1 LAIESPPSGT
11 DRISSHFVSKMTF
24 YIVQRLAAV
33 VGVIAL
39 MSVLV
44 FLATHA
50 LPATIAEVML
60 GQYATPET
68 VAALES
74 KLGLTRPLIAQYWE
88 WASGILQGDLGR
100 SLIMEVPIAPVL
112 WSAFGRSAAL
122 GGAAMLVVAA
132 LGIALGVVAAVRRGR
147 IVDHLASGFAIVGLS
162 VPEFFWGLLLIL
174 LFGSYLRL
182 FPTSGYGTLEQGVGW
197 YTAHLVLPVAT
208 LAIGLLAHVA
218 RLTRSSMLEALDTD
232 YVKSARTRGLPER
245 AVVLRHALR
254 NALLPTITV
263 LAQDVGFLIGGI
275 VAVETIFAYPGIG
288 RLLVY
293 ALERH
298 DLPLMEAVIL
308 VLTAVQCI
316 ANLAADLLYAAL
328 NPQIRYG
335 RAVA

>member
-1 LAIESPPSGT
+1 
-11 DRISSHFVSKMTF
+11 
-24 YIVQRLAAV
+24 
-33 VGVIAL
+33 
-39 MSVLV
+39 V

-50 LPATIAEVML
+50 LPASIAEVML

-68 VAALES
+68 VAALEE
-74 KLGLTRPLIAQYWE
+74 KLGLTRPLLTQYWE
-88 WASGILQGDLGR
+88 WAGGALRGDLGR
-100 SLIMEVPIAPVL
+100 SLVMEVPIAPVL
-112 WSAFGRSAAL
+112 WTALGRSAVL
-122 GGAAMLVVAA
+122 GAAALLIVTT
-132 LGIALGVVAAVRRGR
+132 LGIALGVVAAARRGR
-147 IVDHLASGFAIVGLS
+147 IVDHFASGFTIVGLS

-182 FPTSGYGTLEQGVGW
+182 LPTSGYGTLQQSAGAYV
-197 YTAHLVLPVAT
+197 AHLVLPVVT
-208 LAIGLLAHVA
+208 LTIGLLAHVA
-218 RLTRSSMLEALDTD
+218 RLTRSSMIEVLDTG
-232 YVKSARTRGLPER
+232 YVKAARARGLPEW

-308 VLTAVQCI
+308 VLTAVQCL
-316 ANLAADLLYAAL
+316 ANLAADLLYAAF

-335 RAVA
+335 RAIA

>member
-1 LAIESPPSGT
+1 MMLY
-11 DRISSHFVSKMTF
+11 F
-24 YIVQRLAAV
+24 VQRLAAV
-33 VGVIAL
+33 GGVITL

-50 LPATIAEVML
+50 LPATIAEAML

-68 VAALES
+68 VAALET
-74 KLGLTRPLIAQYWE
+74 KLGLTRPLLAQYWE
-88 WASGILQGDLGR
+88 WASGVLRGDLGR
-100 SLIMEVPIAPVL
+100 SLVMEVPIAPVL
-112 WSAFGRSAAL
+112 WTALGRSAVL
-122 GGAAMLVVAA
+122 GAAAMTVVSV

-147 IVDHLASGFAIVGLS
+147 VIDHLASGFTIVGLS

-174 LFGSYLRL
+174 LFGSYLQL
-182 FPTSGYGTLEQGVGW
+182 LPTSGYGTLDQGTRS
-197 YTAHLVLPVAT
+197 YIAHLVLPVAT
-208 LAIGLLAHVA
+208 LTIGLLAHIT
-218 RLTRSSMLEALDTD
+218 RLTRSSMLEALDTA
-232 YVKSARTRGLPER
+232 YVKAARARGLPEW
-245 AVVLRHALR
+245 AVVTRHALR

-298 DLPLMEAVIL
+298 DLPLMEAAIL
-308 VLTAVQCI
+308 VLTAVQCF
-316 ANLAADLLYAAL
+316 ANLAADLLYAFF

>member
-1 LAIESPPSGT
+1 MMLYFA
-11 DRISSHFVSKMTF
+11 
-24 YIVQRLAAV
+24 QRLAAV
-33 VGVIAL
+33 AGVITL

-68 VAALES
+68 VAALET
-74 KLGLTRPLIAQYWE
+74 KLGLTRPLLTQYWE
-88 WASGILQGDLGR
+88 WASGVLRGDLGR
-100 SLIMEVPIAPVL
+100 SLVMEVPIAPVL
-112 WSAFGRSAAL
+112 WTALGRSAVL
-122 GGAAMLVVAA
+122 GAAAMTIVSV

-147 IVDHLASGFAIVGLS
+147 VIDHLASGFTIVGLS

-174 LFGSYLRL
+174 LFGSYLQL
-182 FPTSGYGTLEQGVGW
+182 LPTSGYGTLDQGVRS
-197 YTAHLVLPVAT
+197 YIAHLVLPVAT
-208 LAIGLLAHVA
+208 LTIGLLAHIA
-218 RLTRSSMLEALDTD
+218 RLTRSSMLEALDTA
-232 YVKSARTRGLPER
+232 YVKAARARGLPEW
-245 AVVLRHALR
+245 AVVTRHALR

-263 LAQDVGFLIGGI
+263 LAQDIGFLIGGI

-298 DLPLMEAVIL
+298 DLPLMEAAIL
-308 VLTAVQCI
+308 VLTAVQCF
-316 ANLAADLLYAAL
+316 ANLAADLLYAFF

>member
-1 LAIESPPSGT
+1 
-11 DRISSHFVSKMTF
+11 MTLYF
-24 YIVQRLAAV
+24 VQRLAAV
-33 VGVIAL
+33 AGVITL

-68 VAALES
+68 VAALET
-74 KLGLTRPLIAQYWE
+74 KLGLTRPLLTQYWE
-88 WASGILQGDLGR
+88 WASGVLQGDLGR
-100 SLIMEVPIAPVL
+100 SLVMEVPIAPVL
-112 WSAFGRSAAL
+112 WAALGRSAVL
-122 GGAAMLVVAA
+122 GPAAMTVVSV
-132 LGIALGVVAAVRRGR
+132 LGIALGVVAAVRHGR
-147 IVDHLASGFAIVGLS
+147 VIDHLASGFTIVGLS

-182 FPTSGYGTLEQGVGW
+182 LPTSGYGTLDKGAGSYV
-197 YTAHLVLPVAT
+197 AHLVLPVAT

-218 RLTRSSMLEALDTD
+218 RLTRSSMLEALDTA
-232 YVKSARTRGLPER
+232 YVKAARARGLPEW
-245 AVVLRHALR
+245 AVVTRHALR

-263 LAQDVGFLIGGI
+263 LAQDIGFLIGGI

-298 DLPLMEAVIL
+298 DLPLMQAAIL
-308 VLTAVQCI
+308 VLTAVQCL
-316 ANLAADLLYAAL
+316 ANLAADLLYAL
-328 NPQIRYG
+328 FNPQIRYG

>member
-1 LAIESPPSGT
+1 
-11 DRISSHFVSKMTF
+11 MTL
-24 YIVQRLAAV
+24 YLVQRLVAV
-33 VGVIAL
+33 AGVITL

-68 VAALES
+68 VAALET
-74 KLGLTRPLIAQYWE
+74 KLGLTRPLLTQYWE
-88 WASGILQGDLGR
+88 WASGVLQGDLGR
-100 SLIMEVPIAPVL
+100 SLVMEVPIAPVL
-112 WSAFGRSAAL
+112 WAALGRSAVL
-122 GGAAMLVVAA
+122 GAAAMTIVSV
-132 LGIALGVVAAVRRGR
+132 LGIALGVMAAVRRGR
-147 IVDHLASGFAIVGLS
+147 VIDHLASGFTIVGLS
-162 VPEFFWGLLLIL
+162 LPEFFWGLLLIL

-182 FPTSGYGTLEQGVGW
+182 LPTSGYGTLDQGAGSYV
-197 YTAHLVLPVAT
+197 AHLVLPVAT
-208 LAIGLLAHVA
+208 LAIGLLAHIT
-218 RLTRSSMLEALDTD
+218 RLTRSSMLEALDTA
-232 YVKSARTRGLPER
+232 YVKAARARGLPEW
-245 AVVLRHALR
+245 AVVTRHALR

-275 VAVETIFAYPGIG
+275 VAVETIFAYPGVG

-298 DLPLMEAVIL
+298 DLPLMEAAIL
-308 VLTAVQCI
+308 VLTAVQCL
-316 ANLAADLLYAAL
+316 ANLAADLLYTFF

>member
-1 LAIESPPSGT
+1 MALY
-11 DRISSHFVSKMTF
+11 V
-24 YIVQRLAAV
+24 VQRLAAV
-33 VGVIAL
+33 LGVIVL
-39 MSVLV
+39 TSVLV

-50 LPATIAEVML
+50 LPASIAEVML

-68 VAALES
+68 VAALEE
-74 KLGLTRPLIAQYWE
+74 KLGLTRPLLTQYWE
-88 WASGILQGDLGR
+88 WAGGALRGDLGR
-100 SLIMEVPIAPVL
+100 SLVMEVPIAPVL
-112 WSAFGRSAAL
+112 WTALGRSAVL
-122 GGAAMLVVAA
+122 GAAGLLIVAA
-132 LGIALGVVAAVRRGR
+132 LGIAFGVVAAVRRGR
-147 IVDHLASGFAIVGLS
+147 IVDHLASGFTMVGLS

-182 FPTSGYGTLEQGVGW
+182 LPTSGYGTLQQGAGAYV
-197 YTAHLVLPVAT
+197 AHLVLPVLT
-208 LAIGLLAHVA
+208 LTIGLLAHVA
-218 RLTRSSMLEALDTD
+218 RLTRSSMLEVLDTG
-232 YVKSARTRGLPER
+232 YVKAARARGLPEWS
-245 AVVLRHALR
+245 VVLRHALR

-308 VLTAVQCI
+308 VLTAVQCL
-316 ANLAADLLYAAL
+316 ANLVADLLYAVL

-335 RAVA
+335 RAIA

>member
-1 LAIESPPSGT
+1 MMLY
-11 DRISSHFVSKMTF
+11 F
-24 YIVQRLAAV
+24 VQRLAAV
-33 VGVIAL
+33 GGVITL

-50 LPATIAEVML
+50 LPATIAEAML

-68 VAALES
+68 VAALET
-74 KLGLTRPLIAQYWE
+74 KLGLTRPLLAQYWE
-88 WASGILQGDLGR
+88 WASGVLRGDLGR
-100 SLIMEVPIAPVL
+100 SLVMEVPIAPVL
-112 WSAFGRSAAL
+112 WTALGRSAVL
-122 GGAAMLVVAA
+122 GAAAMTVVSV

-147 IVDHLASGFAIVGLS
+147 VIDHLASGFTIVGLS

-174 LFGSYLRL
+174 LFGSYLQL
-182 FPTSGYGTLEQGVGW
+182 LPTSGYGTLDQGARS
-197 YTAHLVLPVAT
+197 YIAHLVLPVAT
-208 LAIGLLAHVA
+208 LTIGLLAHIA
-218 RLTRSSMLEALDTD
+218 RLTRSSMLEALDTA
-232 YVKSARTRGLPER
+232 YVKAARARGLPEW
-245 AVVLRHALR
+245 AVVTRHALR

-298 DLPLMEAVIL
+298 DLPLMEAAIL
-308 VLTAVQCI
+308 VLTAVQCF
-316 ANLAADLLYAAL
+316 ANLAADLLYAFF

>member
-1 LAIESPPSGT
+1 MLY
-11 DRISSHFVSKMTF
+11 F
-24 YIVQRLAAV
+24 VQRLAAV
-33 VGVIAL
+33 AGVITL

-44 FLATHA
+44 FSATHA
-50 LPATIAEVML
+50 LPATIAEAML

-68 VAALES
+68 VAALET
-74 KLGLTRPLIAQYWE
+74 KLGLTRPLLTQYWE
-88 WASGILQGDLGR
+88 WASGVLRGDLGR
-100 SLIMEVPIAPVL
+100 SLVMEVPIAPVL
-112 WSAFGRSAAL
+112 WTALGRSAVL
-122 GGAAMLVVAA
+122 GAAAMTVVSV

-147 IVDHLASGFAIVGLS
+147 VIDHLASGFTIVGLS

-174 LFGSYLRL
+174 LFGSYLQL
-182 FPTSGYGTLEQGVGW
+182 LPTSGYGTLDQGARS
-197 YTAHLVLPVAT
+197 YIAHLVLPVAT
-208 LAIGLLAHVA
+208 LTIGLLAHIA
-218 RLTRSSMLEALDTD
+218 RLTRSSMLEALDTA
-232 YVKSARTRGLPER
+232 YVKAARARGLPEW
-245 AVVLRHALR
+245 AVVTRHALR

-298 DLPLMEAVIL
+298 DLPLMEAAIL
-308 VLTAVQCI
+308 VLTAVQCF
-316 ANLAADLLYAAL
+316 ANLAADLLYAFF

>member
-1 LAIESPPSGT
+1 MTLYLVKRLLA
-11 DRISSHFVSKMTF
+11 V
-24 YIVQRLAAV
+24 A
-33 VGVIAL
+33 GVITL

-60 GQYATPET
+60 GQYATPES
-68 VAALES
+68 VAALET
-74 KLGLTRPLIAQYWE
+74 KLGLTRPLLTQYWG
-88 WASGILQGDLGR
+88 WASGVLQGDLGR
-100 SLIMEVPIAPVL
+100 SLVMEVPIAPVL
-112 WSAFGRSAAL
+112 WTALGRSAVL
-122 GGAAMLVVAA
+122 GAAAMSIVSV
-132 LGIALGVVAAVRRGR
+132 LGIALGVMAAVRRGR
-147 IVDHLASGFAIVGLS
+147 VIDHLASGFTMVGLS

-182 FPTSGYGTLEQGVGW
+182 LPTSGYGTLDQGAGS
-197 YTAHLVLPVAT
+197 YIAHLVLPVAT
-208 LAIGLLAHVA
+208 LAIGLLAHIT
-218 RLTRSSMLEALDTD
+218 RLTRSSMLEALDMA
-232 YVKSARTRGLPER
+232 YVKAARARGLPEW
-245 AVVLRHALR
+245 AVVTRHALR

-275 VAVETIFAYPGIG
+275 VAVETIFAYPGVG

-298 DLPLMEAVIL
+298 DLPLMEAAIL
-308 VLTAVQCI
+308 VLTAVQCL
-316 ANLAADLLYAAL
+316 ANLAADLLYTFF

>member
-1 LAIESPPSGT
+1 MLY
-11 DRISSHFVSKMTF
+11 F
-24 YIVQRLAAV
+24 VQRLAAV
-33 VGVIAL
+33 AGVITL

-68 VAALES
+68 VAALET
-74 KLGLTRPLIAQYWE
+74 KLGLTRPLLTQYWE
-88 WASGILQGDLGR
+88 WASGVLRGDLGR
-100 SLIMEVPIAPVL
+100 SLVMEVPIAPVL
-112 WSAFGRSAAL
+112 WTALGRSAVL
-122 GGAAMLVVAA
+122 GAAAMTIVSV

-147 IVDHLASGFAIVGLS
+147 VIDHLASGFTIVGLS

-174 LFGSYLRL
+174 LFGSYLQL
-182 FPTSGYGTLEQGVGW
+182 LPTSGYGTLDQGARS
-197 YTAHLVLPVAT
+197 YIAHLVLPVAT
-208 LAIGLLAHVA
+208 LTIGLLAHIA
-218 RLTRSSMLEALDTD
+218 RLTRSSMLEALDTA
-232 YVKSARTRGLPER
+232 YVKAARARGLPEW
-245 AVVLRHALR
+245 AVVTRHALR

-298 DLPLMEAVIL
+298 DLPLMEAAIL
-308 VLTAVQCI
+308 VLTAVQCF
-316 ANLAADLLYAAL
+316 ANLAADLLYAFF

>member
-1 LAIESPPSGT
+1 
-11 DRISSHFVSKMTF
+11 MTL
-24 YIVQRLAAV
+24 YIVKRLAALI
-33 VGVIAL
+33 GVIVL

-74 KLGLTRPLIAQYWE
+74 KLGLTRPLMTQYWE
-88 WASGILQGDLGR
+88 WASGVLQGDLGR

-112 WSAFGRSAAL
+112 WSALGRSAVL
-122 GGAAMLVVAA
+122 GAAAMVVVAV
-132 LGIALGVVAAVRRGR
+132 LGVALGVVAAVRRGR
-147 IVDHLASGFAIVGLS
+147 IADHLASGFTIVGLS

-182 FPTSGYGTLEQGVGW
+182 FPTSGYGTLEQGVGS
-197 YTAHLVLPVAT
+197 YIAHLVLPVTT

-232 YVKSARTRGLPER
+232 YVKAARTRGLPER

-263 LAQDVGFLIGGI
+263 LAQDVGLLIGGI

-298 DLPLMEAVIL
+298 DLPLMEAAIL
-308 VLTAVQCI
+308 VLTAVQCL
-316 ANLAADLLYAAL
+316 ANLAADLLYAAF

>member
-1 LAIESPPSGT
+1 MLY
-11 DRISSHFVSKMTF
+11 F
-24 YIVQRLAAV
+24 VQRLAAV
-33 VGVIAL
+33 AGVITL

-50 LPATIAEVML
+50 LPATIAEAML

-68 VAALES
+68 VAALET
-74 KLGLTRPLIAQYWE
+74 KLGLTRPLLTQYWE
-88 WASGILQGDLGR
+88 WASGVLRGDLGR
-100 SLIMEVPIAPVL
+100 SLVMEVPIAPVL
-112 WSAFGRSAAL
+112 WTALGRSAVL
-122 GGAAMLVVAA
+122 GAAAMTVVSV

-147 IVDHLASGFAIVGLS
+147 VIDHLASGFTIVGLS

-174 LFGSYLRL
+174 LFGSYLQL
-182 FPTSGYGTLEQGVGW
+182 LPTSGYGTLDQGARS
-197 YTAHLVLPVAT
+197 YIAHLVLPVAT
-208 LAIGLLAHVA
+208 LTIGLLAHIA
-218 RLTRSSMLEALDTD
+218 RLTRSSMLEALDTA
-232 YVKSARTRGLPER
+232 YVKAARARGLPEW
-245 AVVLRHALR
+245 AVVTRHALR

-298 DLPLMEAVIL
+298 DLPLMEAAIL
-308 VLTAVQCI
+308 VLTAVQCF
-316 ANLAADLLYAAL
+316 ANLAADLLYAFF

>member
-1 LAIESPPSGT
+1 MMLYFA
-11 DRISSHFVSKMTF
+11 
-24 YIVQRLAAV
+24 QRLAAV
-33 VGVIAL
+33 AGVITL

-68 VAALES
+68 VAALET
-74 KLGLTRPLIAQYWE
+74 KLGLTRPLLTQYWE
-88 WASGILQGDLGR
+88 WASGVLRGDLGR
-100 SLIMEVPIAPVL
+100 SLVMEVPIAPVL
-112 WSAFGRSAAL
+112 WTALGRSAVL
-122 GGAAMLVVAA
+122 GAAAMTVVSV

-147 IVDHLASGFAIVGLS
+147 VIDHLASGFTIVGLS

-174 LFGSYLRL
+174 LFGSYLQL
-182 FPTSGYGTLEQGVGW
+182 LPTSGYGTLDQGARS
-197 YTAHLVLPVAT
+197 YIAHLVLPVAT
-208 LAIGLLAHVA
+208 LTIGLLAHIA
-218 RLTRSSMLEALDTD
+218 RLTRSSMLEALDTA
-232 YVKSARTRGLPER
+232 YVKAARARGLPEW
-245 AVVLRHALR
+245 AVVTRHALR

-298 DLPLMEAVIL
+298 DLPLMEAAIL
-308 VLTAVQCI
+308 VLTAVQCF
-316 ANLAADLLYAAL
+316 ANLAADLLYAFF

>member
-1 LAIESPPSGT
+1 
-11 DRISSHFVSKMTF
+11 MTL

-33 VGVIAL
+33 IGVIAL

-50 LPATIAEVML
+50 LPASIAEVML

-68 VAALES
+68 VAALEA
-74 KLGLTRPLIAQYWE
+74 KLGLTRPLMTQYWE
-88 WASGILQGDLGR
+88 WASGVLQGDLGR
-100 SLIMEVPIAPVL
+100 SLAMEVPIAPVL
-112 WSAFGRSAAL
+112 WSALGRSAVL
-122 GGAAMLVVAA
+122 GAAAMLVVTA

-182 FPTSGYGTLEQGVGW
+182 FPTSGYGTLEQGVGS
-197 YTAHLVLPVAT
+197 YIAHLALPVAT

-232 YVKSARTRGLPER
+232 YVKAARTRGLPER

-263 LAQDVGFLIGGI
+263 LAQDVGLLIGGI

-298 DLPLMEAVIL
+298 DLPLMEAAIL
-308 VLTAVQCI
+308 VLTAVQCL
-316 ANLAADLLYAAL
+316 ANLAADLLYAAF

>member
-1 LAIESPPSGT
+1 MMLY
-11 DRISSHFVSKMTF
+11 F
-24 YIVQRLAAV
+24 VQRLAAV
-33 VGVIAL
+33 AGVITL

-68 VAALES
+68 VAALET
-74 KLGLTRPLIAQYWE
+74 KLGLTRPLLAQYWE
-88 WASGILQGDLGR
+88 WASGVLRGDLGR
-100 SLIMEVPIAPVL
+100 SLIMEVPIAPIL
-112 WSAFGRSAAL
+112 WTALGRSAVL
-122 GGAAMLVVAA
+122 GAAAMTVVSV
-132 LGIALGVVAAVRRGR
+132 LGIALGVVAAIRRGR
-147 IVDHLASGFAIVGLS
+147 IVDHLASGFTVVGLS

-174 LFGSYLRL
+174 LFGSYLGL
-182 FPTSGYGTLEQGVGW
+182 LPTSGYGTLDQGAGS
-197 YTAHLVLPVAT
+197 YIAHLLLPVAT
-208 LAIGLLAHVA
+208 LIIGLLAHIT
-218 RLTRSSMLEALDTD
+218 RLTRSSMLEALDTT
-232 YVKSARTRGLPER
+232 YVKAARARGLPEW
-245 AVVLRHALR
+245 AVVTRHALR

-298 DLPLMEAVIL
+298 DLPLMEAAIL
-308 VLTAVQCI
+308 VLTAVQCL
-316 ANLAADLLYAAL
+316 ANLAADLLYAFF

>member
-1 LAIESPPSGT
+1 MLYFA
-11 DRISSHFVSKMTF
+11 
-24 YIVQRLAAV
+24 QRLAAV
-33 VGVIAL
+33 AGVITL

-68 VAALES
+68 VAALET
-74 KLGLTRPLIAQYWE
+74 KLGLTRPLLTQYWE
-88 WASGILQGDLGR
+88 WASGVLRGDLGR
-100 SLIMEVPIAPVL
+100 SLVMEVPIAPVL
-112 WSAFGRSAAL
+112 WTALGRSAVL
-122 GGAAMLVVAA
+122 GAAAMTIVSV

-147 IVDHLASGFAIVGLS
+147 VIDHLASGFTIVGLS

-174 LFGSYLRL
+174 LFGSYLQL
-182 FPTSGYGTLEQGVGW
+182 LPTSGYGTLDQGVRS
-197 YTAHLVLPVAT
+197 YIAHLVLPVAT
-208 LAIGLLAHVA
+208 LTIGLLAHIA
-218 RLTRSSMLEALDTD
+218 RLTRSSMLEALDTA
-232 YVKSARTRGLPER
+232 YVKAARARGLPEW
-245 AVVLRHALR
+245 AVVTRHALR

-298 DLPLMEAVIL
+298 DLPLMEAAIL
-308 VLTAVQCI
+308 VLTAVQCF
-316 ANLAADLLYAAL
+316 ANLAADLLYAFF

>member
-1 LAIESPPSGT
+1 
-11 DRISSHFVSKMTF
+11 MTLYF
-24 YIVQRLAAV
+24 VQRLAAV
-33 VGVIAL
+33 AGVITL

-68 VAALES
+68 VAALET
-74 KLGLTRPLIAQYWE
+74 KLGLTRPLLTQYWE
-88 WASGILQGDLGR
+88 WASGVLQGDLGR
-100 SLIMEVPIAPVL
+100 SLVMEVPIAPVL
-112 WSAFGRSAAL
+112 WAALGRSAVL
-122 GGAAMLVVAA
+122 GAAAMTVVSV
-132 LGIALGVVAAVRRGR
+132 LGIALGVVAAVRHGR
-147 IVDHLASGFAIVGLS
+147 VIDHLASGFTIVGLS

-182 FPTSGYGTLEQGVGW
+182 LPTSGYGTLDKGAGSYV
-197 YTAHLVLPVAT
+197 AHLVLPVAT

-218 RLTRSSMLEALDTD
+218 RLTRSSMLEALDTA
-232 YVKSARTRGLPER
+232 YVKAARARGLPEW
-245 AVVLRHALR
+245 AVVTRHALR

-263 LAQDVGFLIGGI
+263 LAQDIGFLIGGI

-298 DLPLMEAVIL
+298 DLPLMQAAIL
-308 VLTAVQCI
+308 VLTAVQCL
-316 ANLAADLLYAAL
+316 ANLAADLLYAL
-328 NPQIRYG
+328 FNPQIRYG

>member
-1 LAIESPPSGT
+1 
-11 DRISSHFVSKMTF
+11 MTLYF
-24 YIVQRLAAV
+24 VQRLAAV
-33 VGVIAL
+33 AGVITL

-68 VAALES
+68 VAALET
-74 KLGLTRPLIAQYWE
+74 KLGLTRPLLTQYWE
-88 WASGILQGDLGR
+88 WASGVLQGDLGR
-100 SLIMEVPIAPVL
+100 SLVMEVPIAPVL
-112 WSAFGRSAAL
+112 WAALGRSAVL
-122 GGAAMLVVAA
+122 GAAAMTVVSV
-132 LGIALGVVAAVRRGR
+132 LGIALGVVAAVRHGR
-147 IVDHLASGFAIVGLS
+147 VIDHLASGFTIVGLS

-182 FPTSGYGTLEQGVGW
+182 LPTSGYGTLDKGAGSYV
-197 YTAHLVLPVAT
+197 AHLVLPVAT

-218 RLTRSSMLEALDTD
+218 RLTRSSMLEALDTA
-232 YVKSARTRGLPER
+232 YVKAARARGLPEW
-245 AVVLRHALR
+245 AVVTRHALR

-263 LAQDVGFLIGGI
+263 LAQDIGFLIGGI

-298 DLPLMEAVIL
+298 DLPLMQAAIL
-308 VLTAVQCI
+308 VLTAVQCL
-316 ANLAADLLYAAL
+316 ANLAADLLYAL
-328 NPQIRYG
+328 FNPQIRYG
-335 RAVA
+335 HAVA

>member
-1 LAIESPPSGT
+1 MML
-11 DRISSHFVSKMTF
+11 
-24 YIVQRLAAV
+24 YLVQRLAAV
-33 VGVIAL
+33 AGVITL

-68 VAALES
+68 VAALET
-74 KLGLTRPLIAQYWE
+74 KLGLTRPLLTQYWE
-88 WASGILQGDLGR
+88 WASGVLRGDLGR
-100 SLIMEVPIAPVL
+100 SLIMEVPIAPML
-112 WSAFGRSAAL
+112 WTALGRSAVL
-122 GGAAMLVVAA
+122 GAAAMTVVSV

-147 IVDHLASGFAIVGLS
+147 VIDHLASGFTIVGLS

-174 LFGSYLRL
+174 LFGSYLGL
-182 FPTSGYGTLEQGVGW
+182 LPTSGYGTLDQGAGS
-197 YTAHLVLPVAT
+197 YIAHLLLPVAT
-208 LAIGLLAHVA
+208 LTIGLLAHIT
-218 RLTRSSMLEALDTD
+218 RLTRSSMLEALDTT
-232 YVKSARTRGLPER
+232 YVKAARARGLPEW
-245 AVVLRHALR
+245 AVVTRHALR

-298 DLPLMEAVIL
+298 DLPLMEAAIL
-308 VLTAVQCI
+308 VLTAVQCL
-316 ANLAADLLYAAL
+316 ANLAADLLYAL
-328 NPQIRYG
+328 FNPQIRYG

>member
-1 LAIESPPSGT
+1 
-11 DRISSHFVSKMTF
+11 MTF
-24 YIVQRLAAV
+24 YVVQRLAAV
-33 VGVIAL
+33 ITVIVL
-39 MSVLV
+39 VSVLV

-50 LPATIAEVML
+50 LPASIAEVML

-68 VAALES
+68 VAALEQ
-74 KLGLTRPLIAQYWE
+74 KLGLTRPLLTQYWE
-88 WASGILQGDLGR
+88 WASAVLHGDLGR
-100 SLIMEVPIAPVL
+100 SLVMEVPVGPVL
-112 WSAFGRSAAL
+112 WQALGRSAVL
-122 GGAAMLVVAA
+122 GAAAMVVVSV
-132 LGIALGVVAAVRRGR
+132 LGIALGVIAAVKRGHAA
-147 IVDHLASGFAIVGLS
+147 DHLASGLTIVGLS

-182 FPTSGYGTLEQGVGW
+182 FPTSGYSSLQQGLAAYAG
-197 YTAHLVLPVAT
+197 HLVLPVVT

-218 RLTRSSMLEALDTD
+218 RLTRSSMIEALDSA
-232 YVKSARTRGLPER
+232 YVKGARARGLPER
-245 AVVLRHALR
+245 IVVVRHALR

-298 DLPLMEAVIL
+298 DLPLMQAVIL
-308 VLTAVQCI
+308 VLTVVQCL
-316 ANLAADLLYAAL
+316 ANLAADLLYAVF
-328 NPQIRYG
+328 NPRIRYG

>member
-1 LAIESPPSGT
+1 
-11 DRISSHFVSKMTF
+11 VTF

-33 VGVIAL
+33 VAIIVLVSA
-39 MSVLV
+39 LV

-50 LPATIAEVML
+50 LPASIAEVML

-68 VAALES
+68 VAALEQ
-74 KLGLTRPLIAQYWE
+74 KLGLTRPLLTQYWE
-88 WASGILQGDLGR
+88 WASGVSRGDLGR
-100 SLIMEVPIAPVL
+100 SLVMEVPVAPVL
-112 WSAFGRSAAL
+112 WAALGRSAVL
-122 GGAAMLVVAA
+122 GAVAMVVVSI
-132 LGIALGVVAAVRRGR
+132 LGITLGVIAAVRRGR
-147 IVDHLASGFAIVGLS
+147 VVDHLASGFTIVGLS

-174 LFGSYLRL
+174 LFGSYLQL
-182 FPTSGYGTLEQGVGW
+182 LPTSGYSAWQRGIGSYAE
-197 YTAHLVLPVAT
+197 HLVLPVLT

-218 RLTRSSMLEALDTD
+218 RLTRSSMLEALDTA
-232 YVKSARTRGLPER
+232 YVKAARARGLPER
-245 AVVLRHALR
+245 AVVLQHALR

-298 DLPLMEAVIL
+298 DLPLMQAVIL
-308 VLTAVQCI
+308 VLTAVQCL
-316 ANLAADLLYAAL
+316 ANLAADLLYAVF
-328 NPQIRYG
+328 NPRIRYG

>member
-1 LAIESPPSGT
+1 
-11 DRISSHFVSKMTF
+11 MTL
-24 YIVQRLAAV
+24 YLVQRLLAV
-33 VGVIAL
+33 AGVITL

-60 GQYATPET
+60 GQYATPES
-68 VAALES
+68 VAALET
-74 KLGLTRPLIAQYWE
+74 KLGLTRPLLTQYWG
-88 WASGILQGDLGR
+88 WASGVLQGDLGR
-100 SLIMEVPIAPVL
+100 SLVMEVPIAPVL
-112 WSAFGRSAAL
+112 WTALGRSAVL
-122 GGAAMLVVAA
+122 GAAAMSIVSV
-132 LGIALGVVAAVRRGR
+132 LGIALGVMAAVRRGR
-147 IVDHLASGFAIVGLS
+147 VIDHLASGFTIVGLS

-182 FPTSGYGTLEQGVGW
+182 LPTSGYGTLDQGAGS
-197 YTAHLVLPVAT
+197 YIAHLVLPVAT
-208 LAIGLLAHVA
+208 LAIGLLAHIT
-218 RLTRSSMLEALDTD
+218 RLTRSSMLEALDMA
-232 YVKSARTRGLPER
+232 YVKAARARGLPEW
-245 AVVLRHALR
+245 AVVTRHALR

-275 VAVETIFAYPGIG
+275 VAVETIFAYPGVG

-298 DLPLMEAVIL
+298 DLPLMEAAIL
-308 VLTAVQCI
+308 LLTAVQCL
-316 ANLAADLLYAAL
+316 ANLAADLLYTFF